1 MSNLKRGNK
10 ETQFT
15 SERQPSG
22 EAKSEG
28 HKRKLL
34 LKEISEQLVSGEALS
49 DLKPLARY
57 LGVSENEIDIET
69 LMHLKQIE
77 KAIKEQDKIK
87 KVLFELQEYER
98 DVLYPLA
105 TERISIDLDDGVL
118 VNYNKFGGAIKEV
131 KGLNDKK
138 TKEKVRKFD
147 WINTEEIR

>member
-77 KAIKEQDKIK
+77 KAIKEQDTRAYNAVMDRLKGK
-87 KVLFELQEYER
+87 PAQ
-98 DVLYPLA
+98 
-105 TERISIDLDDGVL
+105 SIDHTS
-118 VNYNKFGGAIKEV
+118 GG
-131 KGLNDKK
+131 
-138 TKEKVRKFD
+138 EKINVPISH
-147 WINTEEIR
+147 WIDE